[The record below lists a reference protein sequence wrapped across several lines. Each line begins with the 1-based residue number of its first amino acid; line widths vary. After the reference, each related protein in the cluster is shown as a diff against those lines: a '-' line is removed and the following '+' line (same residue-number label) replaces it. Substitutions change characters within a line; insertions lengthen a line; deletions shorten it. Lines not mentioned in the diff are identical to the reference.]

1 VIAVLA
7 TPKRVHPHFPAT
19 FAVAHV
25 LLLESGMLT
34 ASFNA
39 VTSEIIG
46 AAIEVHRILGPGL
59 LESLYLQCLQLELT
73 QRGQSYMAQVVVPI
87 AYKGK
92 DLGTC
97 HRLDL
102 IVDERVVVEVKSVDV
117 VAPVHRAQLLT
128 YLKLTSSP
136 VGLLINFNEARLVD
150 GVHRVINPAVK

>member
-1 VIAVLA
+1 
-7 TPKRVHPHFPAT
+7 
-19 FAVAHV
+19 
-25 LLLESGMLT
+25 MLT
-34 ASFNA
+34 AASFNT

-59 LESLYLQCLQLELT
+59 LESLYLQCLQVELT
-73 QRGQSYMAQVVVPI
+73 QRGLPYMAQVSVPI

-102 IVDERVVVEVKSVDV
+102 VVDERVVVEVKSVEGIL
-117 VAPVHRAQLLT
+117 PVHKAQLMT

-136 VGLLINFNEARLVD
+136 VGLLVNFNEVRLVD
-150 GVHRVINPAVK
+150 GVHRVINPAVR